1 MSKKSYKSE
10 GKTRVL
16 LNLLSDP
23 AVIIDQKGLF
33 LMANDMFGKE
43 TGLNPKELIGK
54 PFLNL
59 DILPAKSNAVL
70 LENLSAKLQGVNV
83 TPYEIQFT
91 NASGEARFI
100 EVKGKII
107 SYAGQPADLVVFHD
121 VTRTKENARRLK
133 EYAERMEALVAEK
146 VKEIKESEE
155 KFRAIST
162 YAKDA
167 IVAADSEGE
176 IVYWNPAAER
186 IFGYS
191 QEEVVGKSVLNLI
204 IPPRNRG
211 FQQIFVQQVQ
221 NRQLSQGKI
230 LEFTALR
237 KDGTEF
243 PAELS
248 AAMMNFENK
257 SCLLGI
263 VRDVSERKK
272 AEEALR
278 ASEAKLRAITNSV
291 FDAVCLFDEEDT
303 IIHWN
308 AAAERIFGYAEK
320 EIVGKKV
327 SATIVPARFRK
338 AHCELAGKIAKGKEK
353 SAGQIWEFPALKK
366 DGAEFPME
374 LSMAPL
380 QLNSKTYVTAIAR
393 DITERKRIEEVLRD
407 SEERIRGIFE
417 SSPDP
422 ITVSSADATIIDCNS
437 AALKTFG
444 YSTKSEVIG
453 RNVFEFFAERERAR
467 AAENF
472 ARQGDTV
479 VNAEYIFQTK
489 NGREFPGELST
500 SPVLNPSG
508 KIACFVSTLKDI
520 TERKKAKEKM
530 VKDQEELNLIINSSP
545 VIIFYKDKEGKF
557 LRVNKAFAEARQTS
571 PREFVGKTV
580 FDFYS
585 TEIAQSMKNDDRE
598 CVQSGRPKFGIL
610 EQYESTSG
618 LRWVQTDKIPTFG
631 ENGVPNGLVGFAL
644 DITERKKTQEN
655 LRVSEARFRAIS
667 NSVRDAII
675 LVNDKETI
683 EYWNP
688 AAEKTFGY
696 TREEAIGQKLHDL
709 IVPSSICPEGKM
721 TIAQGVKRF
730 AQTGMGKFIGETV
743 ELTACRKDGSELPIK
758 LSLSPIKLGNIWH
771 AVGVAKDIT
780 EEKQKEQMAREYSDK
795 LEKAIAARTNKL
807 QIAQASLI
815 KLEHVAAI
823 GELAGMVGH
832 DLRNP
837 LTGI

>member
-33 LMANDMFGKE
+33 LMANDEFGKE
-43 TGLNPKELIGK
+43 TGLNPKELIGN
-54 PFLNL
+54 PFFNL
-59 DILPAKSNAVL
+59 DILPAKSKAVL

-121 VTRTKENARRLK
+121 VTRRKENARRLK
-133 EYAERMEALVAEK
+133 EYAERMETLVAEK

-176 IVYWNPAAER
+176 IVYWNPAAEQ

-278 ASEAKLRAITNSV
+278 ASEAKVRAITNSV
-291 FDAVCLFDEEDT
+291 FDAVFLFDEEDT

-422 ITVSSADATIIDCNS
+422 ITVSSADAKIIDCNS

-500 SPVLNPSG
+500 SPVLNPTG

-520 TERKKAKEKM
+520 TERKEKEKALRNSEDRFKQ
-530 VKDQEELNLIINSSP
+530 VADNAEEWIWEVAPNGMYTYSSP
-545 VIIFYKDKEGKF
+545 VVEKILGYKPE
-557 LRVNKAFAEARQTS
+557 EI
-571 PREFVGKTV
+571 VGK
-580 FDFYS
+580 
-585 TEIAQSMKNDDRE
+585 
-598 CVQSGRPKFGIL
+598 
-610 EQYESTSG
+610 
-618 LRWVQTDKIPTFG
+618 
-631 ENGVPNGLVGFAL
+631 
-644 DITERKKTQEN
+644 
-655 LRVSEARFRAIS
+655 
-667 NSVRDAII
+667 
-675 LVNDKETI
+675 
-683 EYWNP
+683 
-688 AAEKTFGY
+688 
-696 TREEAIGQKLHDL
+696 
-709 IVPSSICPEGKM
+709 
-721 TIAQGVKRF
+721 KRF
-730 AQTGMGKFIGETV
+730 YDLFHPENREQLKEAALQAFEQ
-743 ELTACRKDGSELPIK
+743 
-758 LSLSPIKLGNIWH
+758 
-771 AVGVAKDIT
+771 
-780 EEKQKEQMAREYSDK
+780 KQ
-795 LEKAIAARTNKL
+795 
-807 QIAQASLI
+807 
-815 KLEHVAAI
+815 
-823 GELAGMVGH
+823 
-832 DLRNP
+832 P
-837 LTGI
+837 